1 MSLCINPRCSKPQN
15 PDNLLFC
22 QACGSELLLEGR
34 YRVISTLGEGGF
46 GKTYQVSEAR
56 NNTPKVLKVLIN
68 NQQKAVELFQR
79 EAEVLSLLNH
89 PGIPKVEPN
98 AYFVYFPRDRQEPL
112 HCLVMEKIEGM
123 DLYEY
128 IRQRGNRPIDDKLAI
143 QWLTEAVSILQ
154 QVHSQ
159 NFFHRDIKPSNIM
172 LRAEGGLALI
182 DFGTARQV
190 SGTYM
195 AKQPQGQ
202 VTGIISVGYTPQEQL
217 NGQAVPQSD
226 FFALGRTFVYLLT
239 GKEPNDSAIY
249 DSYTDELRW
258 RNYATQVSPL
268 LGDLIDQMM
277 ARFAGH
283 RPANTQEILQRLSA
297 IDRPRSQNF
306 PPPIPEPIPPYT
318 PVPPTI
324 HTPKT
329 LANFE
334 YAGFWRRLVAD
345 LIDEVILIVTSFLL
359 TQTQSSS
366 LSTNEDLQGAL
377 FIFFYIFIAAG
388 YGPGLESSSLQAT
401 VGKKAMGIIVTNL
414 NGHKISFSQAFARH
428 LSKFIS
434 YLTFGIGYL
443 MVGFTKKRQTLHD
456 QIASCLVIKK
466 P

>member
-1 MSLCINPRCSKPQN
+1 MSLCINPLCSQPQN

-34 YRVISTLGEGGF
+34 YRVMHTLGEGGF

-56 NNTPKVLKVLIN
+56 NNIPKVLKVLIN

-79 EAEVLSLLNH
+79 EAEVLSFLNH
-89 PGIPKVEPN
+89 PGIPKVEAN
-98 AYFVYFPRDRQEPL
+98 AYFIYFPRNRQEPL

-123 DLYEY
+123 DLQEY
-128 IRQRGNRPIDDKLAI
+128 IRKRENRPIDQKLAI
-143 QWLTEAVSILQ
+143 QWLTEAVNILR

-239 GKEPNDSAIY
+239 GKEPNDSTIY

-258 RNYATQVSPL
+258 RNYAPHISPPL
-268 LGDLIDQMM
+268 ADLIDQMM

-283 RPANTQEILQRLSA
+283 RPANTEEILQRLSV
-297 IDRPRSQNF
+297 IEHPVSTN
-306 PPPIPEPIPPYT
+306 IPPT
-318 PVPPTI
+318 FIDPKPLPINPPQ
-324 HTPKT
+324 P
-329 LANFE
+329 LANYE
-334 YAGFWRRLVAD
+334 YAGFWRRLAAD
-345 LIDEVILIVTSFLL
+345 LIDQVILIFASFITAVIFVANEPMDDETAGFLWMFL
-359 TQTQSSS
+359 YILMAAVYSS
-366 LSTNEDLQGAL
+366 AM
-377 FIFFYIFIAAG
+377 
-388 YGPGLESSSLQAT
+388 ESSALQAT
-401 VGKKAMGIIVTNL
+401 IGKKALGIIVTNM
-414 NGHKISFSQAFARH
+414 NGHKISFSQALARH
-428 LSKFIS
+428 LSKIIS
-434 YLTFGIGYL
+434 YLTLGIGYL
-443 MVGFTKKRQTLHD
+443 MVGFTQKRQTLHD
-456 QIASCLVIKK
+456 QIAGCLVIKK